1 MTFIPRHLITI
12 KTSHLWQQYN
22 LFMGFI
28 LKETDSLKE
37 RKERKRERERRRE
50 TETERE
56 RERERKKE
64 RKK

>member
-37 RKERKRERERRRE
+37 RKERKREK
-50 TETERE
+50 TGERE
-56 RERERKKE
+56 EGERKREGVE
-64 RKK
+64 RKNIS